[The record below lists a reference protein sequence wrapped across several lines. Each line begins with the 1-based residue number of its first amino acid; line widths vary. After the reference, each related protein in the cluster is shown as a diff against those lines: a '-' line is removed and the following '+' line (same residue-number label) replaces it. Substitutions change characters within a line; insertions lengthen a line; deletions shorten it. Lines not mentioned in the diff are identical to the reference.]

1 MNFWLGAWNELV
13 GCDVCCDDIR
23 RTEMH
28 LYGGSAN
35 SKPANNYDVELVAA
49 PSESVDNY
57 CKGHGMLSGEYT
69 YTHVWQPA
77 SLASVDVAQYQHA
90 TSSSPAAVTGVV
102 RHCCRD
108 HLYESP
114 TFDDNGVER
123 AGPLVFPPY
132 YYHAAA
138 AARQSRPTEN
148 TESRRTAVAL
158 PLSDMTS
165 YERRHHPHQPQQQQ
179 QAGQVGQVG
188 VQVGQ
193 VGVSDDNNLVSAGG
207 HETAETT
214 AAAVGVSEWY
224 QPCRT
229 TRYEPV
235 ICRTSSSDPDVTLR
249 PRTEN
254 HYTWTSAFYR
264 QLALSF
270 HSCHCCY

>member
-1 MNFWLGAWNELV
+1 
-13 GCDVCCDDIR
+13 
-23 RTEMH
+23 MH
-28 LYGGSAN
+28 WYGGSAN

-49 PSESVDNY
+49 PGESVDNY
-57 CKGHGMLSGEYT
+57 CKGHGMVSGEYT

-77 SLASVDVAQYQHA
+77 SLASVDVAQYQHG

-123 AGPLVFPPY
+123 GPLVFPPY

-138 AARQSRPTEN
+138 AARQSRPAEN

-165 YERRHHPHQPQQQQ
+165 YEHRHHPHQPQQQQ

-188 VQVGQ
+188 QV
-193 VGVSDDNNLVSAGG
+193 VVSDDNNLVSAAG
-207 HETAETT
+207 HEAAETT
-214 AAAVGVSEWY
+214 AAAVGVGEWY

-254 HYTWTSAFYR
+254 HYT
-264 QLALSF
+264 
-270 HSCHCCY
+270 